1 MPIISEKLDANVK
14 TVYFEE
20 SPIMSTYL
28 VAVVVGLF
36 EHIEDTTSDGMY
48 IGGRLFDYLTDLSL
62 ETTEKFVCR
71 GKGSCILPC
80 WEE

>member
-1 MPIISEKLDANVK
+1 MPITNEKFDGDVK

-36 EHIEDTTSDGMY
+36 DYIEDTTSDGMHLAMEN
-48 IGGRLFDYLTDLSL
+48 LFNCLIHFFINY
-62 ETTEKFVCR
+62 
-71 GKGSCILPC
+71 
-80 WEE
+80 

>member
-48 IGGRLFDYLTDLSL
+48 ISGRLFDYLT
-62 ETTEKFVCR
+62 VC
-71 GKGSCILPC
+71 L
-80 WEE
+80 